1 MSYFCINPSVPKL
14 VPEGGTVGAL
24 VGKES
29 TFLFG
34 TVRESEKNLVRMRS
48 RGALGGLVRVTG
60 TGLSDWG
67 HLTYLSAH
75 THLWTPDF

>member
-24 VGKES
+24 VRKSTHS

-34 TVRESEKNLVRMRS
+34 TVRELERNLVRMRS
-48 RGALGGLVRVTG
+48 KGALGGLVRVTG
-60 TGLSDWG
+60 TGLS
-67 HLTYLSAH
+67 
-75 THLWTPDF
+75 